1 MDFIKETWNKA
12 KALQKTIVLPET
24 EDARVLK
31 AAELIVRSK
40 LAKIVLIGEEDKIKS
55 VPGAQGADLSGC
67 RIVDPYKHPQLDKY
81 VQKLKGKRA
90 AKGMTIEKAR
100 QLLTKEYP
108 YFGAMLVDQGE
119 ADGMV
124 TGATHFTADTLRA
137 TIDCIGKAP
146 GQSLISSFFVM
157 VLPDSGR
164 NFGEEGVLFYADCG
178 VVPNPSAEQLADI
191 ALQTADSFAKLI
203 GRPPRVAML
212 SFSTKTSAVH
222 PDVDKVISA
231 TKLAK
236 DKRPALLL
244 DGELQFDAALIPD
257 IGRRKAPGSL
267 VAGQANILIF
277 PDLDAGN
284 IGYKITER
292 LARAQAF
299 GPLLQGEAKVV
310 NDLSRGCS
318 VEDIVN
324 ITAISAVQSQ

>member
-1 MDFIKETWNKA
+1 MDFIQETWTKA
-12 KALQKTIVLPET
+12 KKLSKTIVLPET

-31 AAELIVRSK
+31 AAELITQSK
-40 LAKIVLIGEEDKIKS
+40 LARVVLIGAETAMKA
-55 VPGAQGADLSGC
+55 VAGAGDVDLSGC
-67 RIVDPYKHPQLDKY
+67 QIIDPLKHPNLDKY
-81 VQKLKGKRA
+81 VQLLKEKRA

-100 QLLTKEYP
+100 HLLTRDYP
-108 YFGAMLVDQGE
+108 YFGAMLVERGE

-124 TGATHFTADTLRA
+124 SGATHFTADTLRA

-146 GQSLISSFFVM
+146 GQSIISSFFVM
-157 VLPDSGR
+157 VLRDKQ
-164 NFGEEGVLFYADCG
+164 FGDDGVLFYADCG
-178 VVPNPSAEQLADI
+178 VVPNPTAEQLADI
-191 ALQTADSFAKLI
+191 AVQTAESYIKLM
-203 GRPPRVAML
+203 GSEPRLAML

-222 PDVDKVISA
+222 PDVDKVIAA

-236 DKRPALLL
+236 SKRPELLI
-244 DGELQFDAALIPD
+244 DGELQFDAALIPA
-257 IGRRKAPGSL
+257 IGQRKAPGSL

-299 GPLLQGEAKVV
+299 GPLLQGEAKAV

-318 VEDIVN
+318 VDDIVN
-324 ITAISAVQSQ
+324 ITAITAVQAQ

>member
-12 KALQKTIVLPET
+12 KALHKTIVLPET

-40 LAKIVLIGEEDKIKS
+40 LAKIILIGEEAKIKN
-55 VPGAQGADLSGC
+55 VAGAGDADLSGA
-67 RIVDPYKHPQLDKY
+67 RIIDPYKHPQLDKY
-81 VQKLKGKRA
+81 VQLLKEKRA

-100 QLLTKEYP
+100 QHLTKEYP

-124 TGATHFTADTLRA
+124 TGAIHYTADTLRA

-146 GQSLISSFFVM
+146 GQSIISSFFVM
-157 VLPDSGR
+157 VLPEK
-164 NFGEEGVLFYADCG
+164 NFGEEGALFYADCG
-178 VVPNPSAEQLADI
+178 VVPNPTAEQLADI
-191 ALQTADSFAKLI
+191 AIQTADSFVRLV
-203 GRPPRVAML
+203 GREPRVALL

-222 PDVDKVISA
+222 PDVDKVIAA
-231 TKLAK
+231 TRLAREK
-236 DKRPALLL
+236 KPGLLL
-244 DGELQFDAALIPD
+244 DGELQLDAALVPE

-267 VAGQANILIF
+267 VAGQANVLIF

-284 IGYKITER
+284 IGYKLTER
-292 LARAQAF
+292 LAHAQAF

-318 VEDIVN
+318 VEDIINV
-324 ITAISAVQSQ
+324 TAISAVQAQ

>member
-31 AAELIVRSK
+31 AAELIVKSK
-40 LAKIVLIGEEDKIKS
+40 LAKIILIGEADKMKN
-55 VPGAQGADLSGC
+55 VAGARDVDLSGAK
-67 RIVDPYKHPQLDKY
+67 IIDPFKHPQLDKY
-81 VQKLKGKRA
+81 VQVLKEKRA
-90 AKGMTIEKAR
+90 SKGMTIEKAR
-100 QLLTKEYP
+100 QLLTREYP

-119 ADGMV
+119 ADAMV
-124 TGATHFTADTLRA
+124 SGATHYTADTLRA

-146 GQSLISSFFVM
+146 NQSIISSFFVM
-157 VLPDSGR
+157 VLQDK
-164 NFGEEGVLFYADCG
+164 NFGEEGVLLYADCG

-191 ALQTADSFAKLI
+191 AIQTSESFNKLI
-203 GRPPRVAML
+203 GRDPRVAML

-222 PDVDKVISA
+222 PDVDKVITA
-231 TKLAK
+231 TKIAK
-236 DKRPALLL
+236 EKRPALLL
-244 DGELQFDAALIPD
+244 DGELQLDAALIPD

-284 IGYKITER
+284 IGYKLTER
-292 LARAQAF
+292 LAHAQAF

-318 VEDIVN
+318 IEDIINV
-324 ITAISAVQSQ
+324 TAISAVQAQ

>member
-31 AAELIVRSK
+31 AAELITRSK
-40 LAKIVLIGEEDKIKS
+40 LSRIILIGEETKIKS
-55 VPGAQGADLSGC
+55 VPGASGVDLSGC
-67 RIVDPYKHPQLDKY
+67 RIIDPYKHPQLDKY
-81 VQKLKGKRA
+81 IQKLKDKRA

-124 TGATHFTADTLRA
+124 TGATHFTADTMRA
-137 TIDCIGKAP
+137 TIECIGKAP
-146 GQSLISSFFVM
+146 NQSLISSFFVM
-157 VLPDSGR
+157 VLPDNNN

-191 ALQTADSFAKLI
+191 ALQTADSFTKLI
-203 GRPPRVAML
+203 GRVPRVAML

-244 DGELQFDAALIPD
+244 DGELQLDAALIPD

-284 IGYKITER
+284 IGYKLTER
-292 LARAQAF
+292 LAHAQAF

-324 ITAISAVQSQ
+324 ITAISAVQAQ